1 MKRPYL
7 SIIIPT
13 YNSAKTLPTLLD
25 SIFTPDFSD
34 FEVILVDDGSTDE
47 TKNVVK
53 DYSLRYYFIKNS
65 GPARARDFGSKKARG
80 EILVFFD
87 SDVILFPHTLGRI
100 KKIFANK
107 DMKAVTGFWDKKQ
120 KTKDF
125 FPRYKA
131 LREWVYWMKEDI
143 GKYNYLF
150 STRVAAVRKKVYWEV
165 GGFIGE
171 RKGIDELEDV
181 EFSYRLTKKYPIVFD
196 PKVMVHHEFDAFGKF
211 MKKYFRRSFKWTK
224 LFLHYRKLNR
234 TSFTPNEITVGA
246 FAVLVLIFIF
256 LGVFWRPFW
265 LLAFASFVIHAI
277 LERKFLVF
285 VYKEEGLIFTI
296 RTMLAG
302 LVVYPVVYAGAGC
315 SLIDS
320 GFRLFEKVLKKNEER

>member
-1 MKRPYL
+1 MKKSYL
-7 SIIIPT
+7 SIIIPA
-13 YNSAKTLPTLLD
+13 YNSAKTLPRLLD
-25 SIFTPDFSD
+25 SIFASNFSD

-47 TKNVVK
+47 TKKVVK
-53 DYSLRYYFIKNS
+53 DYGLRYFFIKNS
-65 GPARARDFGSKKARG
+65 GPARARDFGSRKAKG

-87 SDVILFPHTLGRI
+87 SDVIVFPHTLKRI

-107 DMKAVTGFWDKKQ
+107 DVKAVTGFWDKKQ

-150 STRVAAVRKKVYWEV
+150 STRVAAIRKKVYWEV
-165 GGFIGE
+165 GGFVGE
-171 RKGIDELEDV
+171 GKGIDELEDV

-196 PKVMVHHEFDAFGKF
+196 PKVMVHHEFDTFGKF

-224 LFLHYRKLNR
+224 LFLRYRKLNR
-234 TSFTPNEITVGA
+234 TSFTPNEITIGA
-246 FAVLVLIFIF
+246 LAVLVLIFFF
-256 LGVFWRPFW
+256 LGVLWRPFW
-265 LLAFASFVIHAI
+265 VLAFVSFFIHVI
-277 LERKFLVF
+277 LERKFLTF
-285 VYKEEGLIFTI
+285 VYKEEGLMFTI
-296 RTMLAG
+296 KAVLAG
-302 LVVYPVVYAGAGC
+302 LVVYPAVYAGAGC

-320 GFRLFEKVLKKNEER
+320 GFRLFGKVRKENLR